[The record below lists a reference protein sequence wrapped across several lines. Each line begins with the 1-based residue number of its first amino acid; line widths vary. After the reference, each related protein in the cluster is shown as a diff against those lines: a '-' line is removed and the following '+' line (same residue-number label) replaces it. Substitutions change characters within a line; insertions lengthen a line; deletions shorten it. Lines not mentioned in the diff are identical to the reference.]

1 MISESL
7 PINAVNWHEQG
18 VQCMSKGNYT
28 QAVRLYEEAIVAEPH
43 IYSHYWHLGLM
54 LLLQEQEAEAQTT
67 WLLAMAEGDEEQV
80 EQWTAELIEVLQT
93 EAERRKTLE
102 DYSVAWAIRQH
113 IREISPT
120 DINNLLHLIELYI
133 QIKTYTGKELTELGV
148 IDLLQAQPPVE
159 LDSALLV
166 DILEKVLNYAPLL
179 PSSLELT
186 ETCLPYI
193 PDSSAFVDFL
203 IPIIYQI
210 TYTHRRQKLS
220 IGFTNLG
227 LRAMPQHPELLRC
240 LATFYTDLGEHTKAI
255 EAAKLCYFLPDR
267 RLIDKIYDNHLVLRA
282 TMNAGICGYW
292 DEITSHIHIQ
302 EELLESL
309 YKEQPTDL
317 GSDRNLV
324 GLYNTTFFLNYFRDD
339 PQTNNKYR
347 TQLAQVCQANIEVE
361 AKEVI
366 DRYRHRLSSHPRFN
380 TSNKRLKIGYLSHC
394 LRRHSVG
401 WLARWIFQHH
411 DRERFEIYA
420 YLLGCTEVVDSLQE
434 WYVNHVDKAYKTGLG
449 GMEIAELISEDEI
462 DILIDLDSITLST
475 ACGILSTKPAPIQV
489 TWLGWDA
496 SAMPTIDYYI
506 ADPYVLPESAQDYY
520 AEKIWRLPQTYIA
533 VDGFEVG
540 VPALRRD
547 HLDLSSDAVVYFG
560 VQRGVKYHPHTA
572 MLQMKILKE
581 VPNSYFLMKAYGER
595 EFLDNFFIE
604 TAEAEGVSRDRLRFL
619 PSAPSEEVH
628 RANLG
633 IADIVLDT
641 YPYNGATTTLET
653 LWMGIPMVTRV
664 GEQFSA
670 RNSYTMMV
678 NAGISEGIAWTDEE
692 YVEWG
697 IRLGKDPVLRQQI
710 SWKLRQSRQTAPLWD
725 AKQFTREMEKAYE
738 QMWQIYIDK
747 SH

>member
-7 PINAVNWHEQG
+7 PLDAVDRQQLAAE
-18 VQCMSKGNYT
+18 CLSKGNYT
-28 QAVRLYEEAIVAEPH
+28 QAVRLYEEAIEAEPH
-43 IYSHYWHLGLM
+43 IQSNYWHLGLM
-54 LLLQEQEAEAQTT
+54 LLLDGQEAEAQTT
-67 WLLAMAEGDEEQV
+67 WLLAMAQGEE
-80 EQWTAELIEVLQT
+80 EEEDLWTAELIQVLQN
-93 EAERRKTLE
+93 EAKRRETLE

-120 DINNLLHLIELYI
+120 NINNLLHLIELYI
-133 QIKTYTGKELTELGV
+133 QLKTYTGDELAELRVMDLLRAETPVEIDADLLMQVLQKVLNHLGWHPSSAELTE
-148 IDLLQAQPPVE
+148 A
-159 LDSALLV
+159 
-166 DILEKVLNYAPLL
+166 
-179 PSSLELT
+179 
-186 ETCLPYI
+186 CLPYI
-193 PDSSAFVDFL
+193 PNPSAFVDFL
-203 IPIIYQI
+203 LPLIYEL
-210 TYTHRRQKLS
+210 TYTYRQARAS
-220 IGFTNLG
+220 IRFCELG
-227 LRAMPQHPELLRC
+227 LRVVPQHLELIRC
-240 LATFYTDLGEHTKAI
+240 LATFYTDLGEHSKAI
-255 EAAKLCYFLPDR
+255 EAAKLCCSLPDR

-282 TMNAGICGYW
+282 IMNAGACGYW
-292 DEITSHIHIQ
+292 EEVSSHIQIQ

-317 GSDRNLV
+317 GSDRDMI
-324 GLYNTTFFLNYFRDD
+324 GLYNTTFFFNYFRDA

-347 TQLAQVCQANIEVE
+347 TQVAQVCQANIEID

-366 DRYRHRLSSHPRFN
+366 DRYRHRLYSPPRFN

-401 WLARWIFQHH
+401 WLARWIFQYH
-411 DRERFEIYA
+411 DREKFQLHA
-420 YLLGCTEVVDSLQE
+420 YLLGCTEAVDSLQA
-434 WYVNHVDKAYKTGLG
+434 WYVNHVDKAHKTGLG
-449 GMEIAELISEDEI
+449 GIEIAERISQDEI

-496 SAMPTIDYYI
+496 SAMATIDYYI

-520 AEKIWRLPQTYIA
+520 PEKIWRLPQTYIA

-540 VPALRRD
+540 VPTLRRD
-547 HLDLSSDAVVYFG
+547 QLDLPSDAVIYFS
-560 VQRGVKYHPHTA
+560 VQKGLKYHPHTA
-572 MLQMKILKE
+572 MLQLKIVKE
-581 VPNSYFLMKAYGER
+581 VPNSYFLLKGYGER
-595 EFLDNFFIE
+595 EALDNFFIE

-619 PSAPSEEVH
+619 QNAPSEEIH

-633 IADIVLDT
+633 IADIILDT

-678 NAGISEGIAWTDEE
+678 NAGVSEGIAWTDEE

-697 IRLGKDPVLRQQI
+697 IRLGKDTVLRQQI
-710 SWKLRQSRQTAPLWD
+710 SWKLRQSRQTAPLWN

-738 QMWQIYIDK
+738 QMWQIYVEAGN
-747 SH
+747 